1 MQIAEALSLSKQL
14 EKVSESSRLDT
25 ELLLC
30 HVLDKPTSYL
40 MTWPDKPLLASQ
52 QQQFHTLMGRRSK
65 GEPIAYI
72 LGTQAFWTLDLEVSP
87 DTLIPRADTEVL
99 VETALSIFA
108 NAPFPNRPLRV
119 ADLGTGTGAIA
130 LALASERPAWEV
142 WGCDRISEA
151 VALAQRN
158 QKRLGLTQ
166 VNFVQGSW
174 LEPLCGLFDM
184 IVSNPPYIDSMDEH
198 LDQGDVRF
206 EPRSALVADGEGLS
220 DIQHIISAATEYL
233 VADGWLLFEH
243 GYQQGSAVRQLFA
256 DCGYQQVNTYQDYAG
271 NDRVTLACW
280 SIGC

>member
-1 MQIAEALSLSKQL
+1 MHIAEALLHSRQL
-14 EKVSESSRLDT
+14 EEISDSSRLDT

-40 MTWPDKPLLASQ
+40 MTWPEKQLLASQ
-52 QQQFHTLMGRRSK
+52 QQQFLTLMARRLK

-99 VETALSIFA
+99 VEIALSLFA
-108 NAPFPNRPLRV
+108 NVPFPDRSLRV

-130 LALASERPAWEV
+130 LALASERSAWEV
-142 WGCDRISEA
+142 WGCDRIDAA

-158 QKRLGLTQ
+158 QKRLDLPQ

-174 LEPLCGLFDM
+174 LEPLSGRFDM

-206 EPRSALVADGEGLS
+206 EPRSALVADAEGLS
-220 DIQHIISAATEYL
+220 DIQHIIGAATEYL
-233 VADGWLLFEH
+233 VTGGWLLFEH
-243 GYQQGSAVRQLFA
+243 GYQQGAAVRQLFT
-256 DCGYQQVNTYQDYAG
+256 DCGYQQVSTYQDYAG
-271 NDRVTLACW
+271 NDRVTLGCW
-280 SIGC
+280 KIG

>member
-1 MQIAEALSLSKQL
+1 MRIAEAVLHSKQL
-14 EKVSESSRLDT
+14 EEISDSPRLDT

-30 HVLDKPTSYL
+30 HVLGKPTSYL
-40 MTWPDKPLLASQ
+40 MTWPEKQLLPSQ
-52 QQQFHTLMGRRSK
+52 QQQFQTLMARRLK

-99 VETALSIFA
+99 VETALSLST
-108 NAPFPNRPLRV
+108 NAPLSERSLRV
-119 ADLGTGTGAIA
+119 ADLGTGTGAVA

-142 WGCDRISEA
+142 WGCDRIAAA

-158 QKRLGLTQ
+158 QKRLDLPQ

-174 LEPLCGLFDM
+174 LEPLSGLFDM

-206 EPRSALVADGEGLS
+206 EPRSALVADAEGLS
-220 DIQHIISAATEYL
+220 DIQHIIGAATDYL
-233 VADGWLLFEH
+233 VTDGWLLFEH
-243 GYQQGSAVRQLFA
+243 GYQQGAAVRQLFTEN
-256 DCGYQQVNTYQDYAG
+256 GYQQVNTYQDYAG
-271 NDRVTLACW
+271 NDRVTLGCW
-280 SIGC
+280 K

>member
-1 MQIAEALSLSKQL
+1 MRIAEAVLHSTQL
-14 EKVSESSRLDT
+14 EEISESSRLDT

-40 MTWPDKPLLASQ
+40 MTWPEKQLLASQ
-52 QQQFHTLMGRRSK
+52 QQQFLALMARRLT

-99 VETALSIFA
+99 VETALSLAA
-108 NAPFPNRPLRV
+108 NAPFADRSFRV

-142 WGCDRISEA
+142 WGCDRIDAA

-158 QKRLGLTQ
+158 QKRLDLPQ
-166 VNFVQGSW
+166 VSFVQGSW
-174 LEPLCGLFDM
+174 LEPLSGLFDM
-184 IVSNPPYIDSMDEH
+184 IVSNPPYIDSKDEH

-206 EPRSALVADGEGLS
+206 EPRSALVADSEGLS
-220 DIQHIISAATEYL
+220 DIQHIIRAAPDYL
-233 VADGWLLFEH
+233 VANGWLLFEH
-243 GYQQGSAVRQLFA
+243 GYQQGAAVRQLLT
-256 DCGYQQVNTYQDYAG
+256 DCGYQQVSTYQDYAG
-271 NDRVTLACW
+271 NDRVTLGCW
-280 SIGC
+280 KID

>member
-1 MQIAEALSLSKQL
+1 MQIAEALLHSKPL
-14 EKVSESSRLDT
+14 EGVSDSSRLDT

-40 MTWPDKPLLASQ
+40 MTWPDKLLLASQ
-52 QQQFHTLMGRRSK
+52 QQQFLALMRRRSK

-99 VETALSIFA
+99 VETALSLFD
-108 NAPFPNRPLRV
+108 NSPFPDRSFRV

-142 WGCDRISEA
+142 WGCDRIDAA

-166 VNFVQGSW
+166 VSFVQGSW
-174 LEPLCGLFDM
+174 LEPLSGLFDM

-220 DIQHIISAATEYL
+220 DIQHIVSAATEYL
-233 VADGWLLFEH
+233 AANGWLLFEH
-243 GYQQGSAVRQLFA
+243 GYQQGSAVRQLFTG
-256 DCGYQQVNTYQDYAG
+256 CGYQQVNTYQDYAG
-271 NDRVTLACW
+271 NDRITLGCW
-280 SIGC
+280 K